1 MAQGFYRIDFTIVE
15 GVMDLSQVIFVDSVQ
30 LQSIRA
36 EEAFHKVTYLL
47 RDDKISAKA
56 IGI

>member
-1 MAQGFYRIDFTIVE
+1 MAQGFYGIDFTIVE
-15 GVMDLSQVIFVDSVQ
+15 GVMGLNQMIFVDSVQ
-30 LQSIRA
+30 LQPIRA

-47 RDDKISAKA
+47 IDDKISAKA